1 MSKTK
6 SKLQIAKEEVDA
18 LVKLTNSKIME
29 LGIYTRSLHNALT
42 MIQVQFDKIRNVPS
56 EKQLEYQ
63 KIKEVCMTWKQQ
75 VEKIESDYEAAAKS
89 NVGRGV
95 AGGALGAG
103 VAVLGPT
110 AAMGIATTFGVAS
123 TGTAISA
130 LSGAAAT
137 NAALAW
143 LGGGALAAG
152 GGGMAAGNALL
163 ALAGPVGWAI
173 AGVALVGS
181 GLLFLKA
188 KSDKEKL
195 EKIFLLISK
204 RDQTSYKQ
212 AIVELDERIKRIIN
226 ETMKLTDAIQRIVT
240 FGTDYNAMTE
250 EQQYTLG
257 SYVNLMN
264 ASVQLLVNPIL
275 GLQPKFTE
283 EDLDKFIARFYLKYS
298 VREYCTKRKDVIK
311 YMANLLYKID
321 TDESER
327 KLLSKSF
334 RSNKEFMEKM
344 QLQKTDLDL
353 ILFNMVDNILYYT
366 YTRREKSKN
375 TH

>member
-1 MSKTK
+1 MGKTK

-63 KIKEVCMTWKQQ
+63 KIKEVCLTWKQQ
-75 VEKIESDYEAAAKS
+75 VEKIESDYEAAAKA

-103 VAVLGPT
+103 VAALGPT

-163 ALAGPVGWAI
+163 ALAGPVGWVI

-181 GLLFLKA
+181 GLLLLKA

-195 EKIFLLISK
+195 ENIFLLISK

-212 AIVELDERIKRIIN
+212 AIVELDERIKRIID
-226 ETMKLTDAIQRIVT
+226 ETMKLTDAIQCIVT

-283 EDLDKFIARFYLKYS
+283 EDFDKFIARFYLKHS

-366 YTRREKSKN
+366 YTRRGKSGN